1 MLIEN
6 NTNITVLQLIKKRKK
21 EEGLNR
27 HKYMPYYYFL
37 LIIFCPTHTLEQYI
51 KKKKKSNFLKLFF
64 TIKKTN
70 PLSLWNDIMQV

>member
-27 HKYMPYYYFL
+27 HKYMPYSYYFL
-37 LIIFCPTHTLEQYI
+37 SNTHTGAI
-51 KKKKKSNFLKLFF
+51 H
-64 TIKKTN
+64 
-70 PLSLWNDIMQV
+70 